1 MNSTVTTAVLQKSEG
16 LHPGMGLHPAKGPT
30 FVFLEDPA
38 TPRTV
43 TKQELTDHL
52 VDTMG
57 LAGKESKRLVELFF
71 NTIRATLA
79 AGEDVK
85 LHGFGNFTLR
95 EKRARPGRNPKTGEM
110 VPITARRV
118 VTFRASQKVKEA
130 CLADRQKT
138 GSQ

>member
-1 MNSTVTTAVLQKSEG
+1 V
-16 LHPGMGLHPAKGPT
+16 
-30 FVFLEDPA
+30 
-38 TPRTV
+38 
-43 TKQELTDHL
+43 
-52 VDTMG
+52 
-57 LAGKESKRLVELFF
+57 
-71 NTIRATLA
+71 
-79 AGEDVK
+79 
-85 LHGFGNFTLR
+85 HGFGNFTLR

>member
-1 MNSTVTTAVLQKSEG
+1 MNSPVTTAALQKSEG
-16 LHPGMGLHPAKGPT
+16 LHPTKGST
-30 FVFLEDPA
+30 FVLLEDPA

-57 LAGKESKRLVELFF
+57 LTGKESKRLVESFF

-79 AGEDVK
+79 AGEEVK
-85 LHGFGNFTLR
+85 LHGFGNFTLHD
-95 EKRARPGRNPKTGEM
+95 KRARPGRNPQTGEV

-118 VTFRASQKVKEA
+118 VTFRASHLLKEA
-130 CLADRQKT
+130 CLAGGNRAAVDE
-138 GSQ
+138 GNN